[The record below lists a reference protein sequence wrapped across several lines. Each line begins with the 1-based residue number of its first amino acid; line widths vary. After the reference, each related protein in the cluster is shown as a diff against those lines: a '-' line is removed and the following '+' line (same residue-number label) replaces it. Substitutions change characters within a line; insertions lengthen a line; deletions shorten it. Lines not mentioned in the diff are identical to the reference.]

1 MIVSQFLYLPKL
13 SRSEIETYDFPSKK
27 CPSTVDELHPFESD
41 LLIMIKNIEFRKITD
56 VFQSKLQEDVKIVKQ
71 SKNHFISADKS
82 TNIYTMKKD
91 DYNRY
96 LRENIPK
103 TYKETDRGKVR
114 SINYEATKIVEKL
127 SIDNRVEKKQESQA
141 FLTIKDQKEGFPQH
155 VSCRLLNL
163 SKTNIGKIS
172 KELLDKIN
180 SAILSGT
187 KINRWKSTPFVI
199 TWFEKITHKQTSPF
213 ICFAVENFY
222 PSISSNL
229 FKESIEF
236 ARRLMMMIY
245 QSLCRSQKP
254 LFLKIQL
261 HGFKRVVMRI
271 WTFQWVALK
280 ALKYAS
286 YLGLIYRI
294 N

>member
-1 MIVSQFLYLPKL
+1 M
-13 SRSEIETYDFPSKK
+13 ETYDFPSNK
-27 CPSTVDELHPFESD
+27 CPSTVDELHPFKSD
-41 LLIMIKNIEFRKITD
+41 LLMMMKNIEFRKITD
-56 VFQSKLQEDVKIVKQ
+56 VFQSKLQEDIKIVKQ
-71 SKNHFISADKS
+71 SKNHFISAGKS
-82 TNIYTMKKD
+82 TNIYTMETD
-91 DYNRY
+91 DYNQY
-96 LRENIPK
+96 LRENILK
-103 TYKETDRGKVR
+103 TYKKTDRGKVR

-127 SIDNRVEKKQESQA
+127 SIDNRVEKKQESEA
-141 FLTIKDQKEGFPQH
+141 FITIKDQKEGFPQR
-155 VSCRLLNL
+155 VSRRLLNL

-180 SAILSGT
+180 SAVLSGT
-187 KINRWKSTPFVI
+187 KINRWKSTPSVI
-199 TWFEKITHKQTSPF
+199 TWFEKITHKKTSPF
-213 ICFAVENFY
+213 ICFDVQNFY
-222 PSISSNL
+222 PSISGNS

-254 LFLKIQL
+254 FFLKIQL

-286 YLGLIYRI
+286 
-294 N
+294 

>member
-13 SRSEIETYDFPSKK
+13 SRSEIETYDFSSKK

-229 FKESIEF
+229 FKESIE
-236 ARRLMMMIY
+236 L
-245 QSLCRSQKP
+245 QD
-254 LFLKIQL
+254 
-261 HGFKRVVMRI
+261 G
-271 WTFQWVALK
+271 
-280 ALKYAS
+280 
-286 YLGLIYRI
+286 
-294 N
+294 